1 MVTNKT
7 MEKAKAKMDKL
18 TAAPVLG
25 YENTLYQVIPSPVP
39 EKITKERNKK
49 KRWKY
54 GWDPEYNFV
63 NISKD
68 GTIGDFYWIQGLVVS
83 IPKTPE
89 NVYSRDEDKEEQYW
103 EVTPSPDDRMMK
115 KMKTIKQLASLNPHK
130 REQWEEFIIQEWDRR
145 EDGFWFMNEGEPT
158 YITGSHY
165 FFMRWA
171 KIDVGAPDYRES
183 NRIFW
188 YFWEACKADQRSLGM
203 CYLKNRRSGFSY
215 MAVAETVNL
224 ASKPPNDSQ
233 YGMLS
238 KTGADAQSMFTIKCV
253 KIANNLPF
261 FFMPIRSGEAKPK
274 SEIVFAKPSTKITRK
289 TLDDLDLIDDEEAE
303 NDGLDNKINWK
314 TTNNNSYDGEKLK
327 LLVHDESGKWTAP
340 NNINNNWSVTKTCLI
355 TGSKVIG
362 KCMMGSTSNKLKEG
376 GENFKLLYEDSD
388 LRKTDRDTHSQTA
401 SGLYSLFI
409 PMEWNIEGKID
420 IYGKPV
426 FNTPEKPR
434 PEKDGWIAQ
443 GAIEWWDDQV
453 KTKKRNPASQNE
465 HIRQFPRTENHA
477 FRDEIAGALFNIVKI
492 NTQIDHNDS
501 LQIPKKE
508 VQHGMFQWQNG
519 VKDSIVEWVPRQD
532 GRFRLSWM
540 PPHGMTNKISQD
552 KHGNRVPMYPEL
564 GAFGCDPYDIDGVN
578 YGVGSNGALHGITS
592 MNVHE
597 KVPSMRFFLEYIA
610 RPDTAYQFFEEV
622 LMACVFYGMPLLIE
636 NNKPGISRHFKNRG
650 YFHYLMLR
658 PDKRLS
664 ELKDNDLQ
672 TRGIPNNSED
682 VIQMHAAM
690 IQSYIE
696 EYVGEDINGDMGF
709 MPFNR
714 TLNDWLRFELRRR
727 TDYDASISTGLALM
741 AVRKN
746 TILPHVEMK
755 KVSLSIPFGRFDNTG
770 SRSQLI

>member
-1 MVTNKT
+1 MTTNKT
-7 MEKAKAKMDKL
+7 IEKMQKKADKL
-18 TAAPVLG
+18 TKALPVQ
-25 YENTLYQVIPSPVP
+25 YENTLYKEIPSPVP
-39 EKITKERNKK
+39 PSIQKKRNKK
-49 KRWKY
+49 KNWRY

-68 GTIGDFYWIQGLVVS
+68 GTIGKFYWIQGLVVS
-83 IPKTPE
+83 VPAPS
-89 NVYSRDEDKEEQYW
+89 NVYTRDEEINEQFW
-103 EVTPSPDDRMMK
+103 EITPSPDDRTMK
-115 KMKTIKQLASLNPHK
+115 KMKSIKQLAQLSPGARIK
-130 REQWEEFIIQEWDRR
+130 WEEFIIQEWDRR
-145 EDGFWFMNEGEPT
+145 EDGMWFMNEGEPT

-165 FFMRWA
+165 FFLRWA
-171 KIDVGAPDYRES
+171 KIDVGSPDYRES

-188 YFWEACKADQRSLGM
+188 YFWEACKADQRCLGM

-215 MAVAETVNL
+215 MAMSETVNL

-289 TLDDLDLIDDEEAE
+289 TLDDLEFLDDEAAANE
-303 NDGLDNKINWK
+303 GLDNKVNWK

-388 LRKTDRDTHSQTA
+388 LRKSDREAHAQTA

-434 PEKDGWIAQ
+434 PEKDGWIAE

-453 KTKKRNPASQNE
+453 KSKKRNPASQNE

-477 FRDEIAGALFNIVKI
+477 FRDEIAGALFDIVKI
-492 NTQIDHNDS
+492 NTQIDHNDH
-501 LQIPKKE
+501 LMIPRKE
-508 VQHGMFQWQNG
+508 IMKGMFQWKGG
-519 VKDSIVEWVPRQD
+519 VQDGEVEWVPRED
-532 GRFRLSWM
+532 GRFRICWM
-540 PPHGMTNKISQD
+540 PDVSLQNRQSTDRN
-552 KHGNRVPMYPEL
+552 GNTIPGNSAL

-578 YGVGSNGALHGITS
+578 YGVGSNGALHGLTS
-592 MNVHE
+592 VNVNE
-597 KVPSMRFFLEYIA
+597 DVPSMRFFLEYVA
-610 RPDTAYQFFEEV
+610 RPDTAYQFFEEI
-622 LMACVFYGMPLLIE
+622 LMACVFYGMPLLFE

-658 PDKRLS
+658 PDRRS
-664 ELKDNDLQ
+664 IDLKPADISV
-672 TRGIPNNSED
+672 RGIPNTSED

-690 IQSYIE
+690 IQSYIKD
-696 EYVGEDINGDMGF
+696 YVGEDEHGDMGYF
-709 MPFNR
+709 PFNR
-714 TLNDWLRFELRRR
+714 TLNDWLRFELRKR
-727 TDYDASISTGLALM
+727 TDYDASISSGLAIM
-741 AVRKN
+741 AVKKN
-746 TILPHVEMK
+746 SILPNQERK
-755 KVSLSIPFGRFDNTG
+755 TKSISIPMGRYNNHG
-770 SRSQLI
+770 SQSKLL